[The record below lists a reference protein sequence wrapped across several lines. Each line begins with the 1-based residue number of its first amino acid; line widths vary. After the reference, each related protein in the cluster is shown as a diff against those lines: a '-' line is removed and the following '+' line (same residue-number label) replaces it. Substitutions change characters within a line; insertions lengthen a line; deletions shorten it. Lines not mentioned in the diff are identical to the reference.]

1 MEKLDVWVGG
11 VCPWGSLVSSGQVVG
26 RGCERQGWGV
36 KDGLRALAL
45 SRRGVQ
51 TSSVSLSLSC
61 RLAVWGRVALLSPG
75 PLVHP
80 GGWGE
85 VGAGREEQQVI
96 FCE

>member
-1 MEKLDVWVGG
+1 M
-11 VCPWGSLVSSGQVVG
+11 
-26 RGCERQGWGV
+26 

-45 SRRGVQ
+45 LRRGVQ

-61 RLAVWGRVALLSPG
+61 RLAIRGRVALLSPS